1 MTTIS
6 NSAQRNRAEM
16 VRQRRAQAIQNRAH
30 KAESA
35 AVRSATRPQP
45 ITRSRYTPAST
56 PLKSQRVRRQYYYAI
71 GADNVEVRLPALP
84 IVRPGWRLLSGFL
97 TLLLAA
103 SLIILWNFSEFRVT
117 AVQTEGLS
125 RVKPENLNK
134 VLQVTGKP
142 VVTLNTTEMTA
153 LLTRKFPELTNL
165 HVSVS
170 LPAVLTISASE
181 RAPILAWTYG
191 EKTVWI
197 DAEGVIMPVRGEAQD
212 LLTVQSEVKP
222 PEILFVAPAVTDEE
236 NPDEAAADKD
246 AEATP
251 VPAPTEAP
259 GEKAA
264 APTGPK
270 KIDPALLEAVI
281 RLSSVVPADST
292 LVFSPVNGLGWHDN
306 RGWDVFFGIN
316 LENIQAKL
324 NAYQGIVDQLTRD
337 GITPRLVSV
346 EYLYAP
352 YYRTE

>member
-6 NSAQRNRAEM
+6 DSAQRNRAEL
-16 VRQRRAQAIQNRAH
+16 VRQRRAQTTQRRSQ

-45 ITRSRYTPAST
+45 VTRSRYAPASA
-56 PLKSQRVRRQYYYAI
+56 PVKSQRVRRQYYYAV

-97 TLLLAA
+97 VLVLAA
-103 SLIILWNFSEFRVT
+103 ALVVMWNFSEFQVT
-117 AVQTEGLS
+117 AVQAQGLS
-125 RVKPENLNK
+125 RVTPENLNK

-153 LLTRKFPELTNL
+153 LLSRKFPELTGL
-165 HVSVS
+165 RVSVG

-212 LLTVQSEVKP
+212 LLAVQSEVKP
-222 PEILFVAPAVTDEE
+222 PEVLFVAPAMTEE
-236 NPDEAAADKD
+236 SNPDEAAAEGD

-251 VPAPTEAP
+251 VPTEAP
-259 GEKAA
+259 KEKAA
-264 APTGPK
+264 APAGPK
-270 KIDPALLEAVI
+270 KIDAGLLEAVI

-306 RGWDVFFGIN
+306 RGWDVFFGID
-316 LENIQAKL
+316 LDNIQAKL
-324 NAYQGIVDQLTRD
+324 NAYQGIVDQLAKD

-352 YYRTE
+352 FYRTE